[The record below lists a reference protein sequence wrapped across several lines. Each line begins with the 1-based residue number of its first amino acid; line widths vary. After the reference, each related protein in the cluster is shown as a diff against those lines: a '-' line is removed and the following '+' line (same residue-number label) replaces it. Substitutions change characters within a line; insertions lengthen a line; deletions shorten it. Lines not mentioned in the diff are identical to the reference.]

1 MAGTTEDPAF
11 AAGVDVSVDFAQTTT
26 MDDISWNVD
35 TGAWMGSE
43 DVAGFNNTLTTMN
56 TKLDMILGQHEPSN
70 KPFAKRVSYCPPLCS
85 FFIIIAH
92 DVVLFLTSANTIK
105 KHGVMLLVEKNRS
118 ARKLY

>member
-1 MAGTTEDPAF
+1 MDGTTEAPAI

-43 DVAGFNNTLTTMN
+43 DVAGFKTTLAKMN
-56 TKLDMILGQHEPSN
+56 SKLDMILGQRETSN

-85 FFIIIAH
+85 FFIIITH
-92 DVVLFLTSANTIK
+92 DVVLLFTSASTKK
-105 KHGVMLLVEKNRS
+105 KHGVKSLEEKCQS
-118 ARKLY
+118 ARTL

>member
-1 MAGTTEDPAF
+1 MDGTTEAPAI

-43 DVAGFNNTLTTMN
+43 DVAGFNTTLAKMN
-56 TKLDMILGQHEPSN
+56 SKLDMILGQRETSN

-85 FFIIIAH
+85 FFIIITH
-92 DVVLFLTSANTIK
+92 DVVLLFTSASTIK
-105 KHGVMLLVEKNRS
+105 KHGVKSLEEKYQSAIMLS
-118 ARKLY
+118 